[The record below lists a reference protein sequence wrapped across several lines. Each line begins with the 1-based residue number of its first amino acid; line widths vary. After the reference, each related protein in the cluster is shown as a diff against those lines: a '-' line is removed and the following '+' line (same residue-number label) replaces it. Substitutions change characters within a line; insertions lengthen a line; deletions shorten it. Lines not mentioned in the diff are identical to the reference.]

1 MISQNKYTPI
11 ALSVLGIS
19 LLITVSSVFS
29 SCSEAAKNFKPTKK
43 DTLSLNE
50 YAETVTIEFTD
61 SGLLRARM
69 FSPLLIASKN
79 SKKPYVLMKKGLKV
93 DFYNPEGQLESYL
106 TAEYGI
112 SFPKEKKVKVQRNVE
127 ILNTKGETLNTE
139 ELIWDQETG
148 TIRTDKFVK
157 ITGKDQITQGTGL
170 ISNQSFTDWEIINYQ
185 GTINIPHDQI
195 PRPRPLIP
203 GRGRY

>member
-1 MISQNKYTPI
+1 MRIQNRSNSGLTL
-11 ALSVLGIS
+11 AFVAS
-19 LLITVSSVFS
+19 LWITIFAGLS
-29 SCSEAAKNFKPTKK
+29 SCSEAAKNYKPTKK

-50 YAETVTIEFTD
+50 YAETITIEFTD

-79 SKKPYVLMKKGLKV
+79 NKKPYVLMKKGLKV
-93 DFYNPEGQLESYL
+93 DFYSPEGQLESYL

>member
-1 MISQNKYTPI
+1 
-11 ALSVLGIS
+11 
-19 LLITVSSVFS
+19 
-29 SCSEAAKNFKPTKK
+29 
-43 DTLSLNE
+43 
-50 YAETVTIEFTD
+50 
-61 SGLLRARM
+61 
-69 FSPLLIASKN
+69 
-79 SKKPYVLMKKGLKV
+79 
-93 DFYNPEGQLESYL
+93 
-106 TAEYGI
+106 
-112 SFPKEKKVKVQRNVE
+112 VE

-148 TIRTDKFVK
+148 TIHTDKFVK

>member
-1 MISQNKYTPI
+1 MSQTRIFNST
-11 ALSVLGIS
+11 LLQFLGYS
-19 LLITVSSVFS
+19 LILPTTLLLS
-29 SCSEAAKNFKPTKK
+29 SCSETSKNFKPTKK

-112 SFPKEKKVKVQRNVE
+112 SFPNEKKVKVQRNVE
-127 ILNTKGETLNTE
+127 ILNIKGETLNTE
-139 ELIWDQETG
+139 ELIWDQATG

-157 ITGKDQITQGTGL
+157 ITGTDQITTGTGL

>member
-69 FSPLLIASKN
+69 FSPCSL
-79 SKKPYVLMKKGLKV
+79 P
-93 DFYNPEGQLESYL
+93 
-106 TAEYGI
+106 
-112 SFPKEKKVKVQRNVE
+112 PKTVKSP
-127 ILNTKGETLNTE
+127 T
-139 ELIWDQETG
+139 
-148 TIRTDKFVK
+148 
-157 ITGKDQITQGTGL
+157 
-170 ISNQSFTDWEIINYQ
+170 S
-185 GTINIPHDQI
+185 
-195 PRPRPLIP
+195 
-203 GRGRY
+203 